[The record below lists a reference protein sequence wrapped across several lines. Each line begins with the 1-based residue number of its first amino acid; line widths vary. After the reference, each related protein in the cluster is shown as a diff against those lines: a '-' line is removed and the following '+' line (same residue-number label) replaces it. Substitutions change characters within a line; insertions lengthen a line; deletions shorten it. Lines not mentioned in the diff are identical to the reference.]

1 MANTMSSDSSSH
13 AVDAPSNLADLRALT
28 RAIEASVEGESTGCD
43 RLAFGMEAMDGRLGG
58 GLALG
63 ALHEVAG
70 ASPELADDAA
80 ASLFA
85 AGIAARA
92 HHDPGAASA
101 RPVLWALAQADLYAP
116 GLAQAGLPPAR
127 LICAEGGDDACRLAL
142 AEDALHD
149 GSVAAVV
156 VEARVAP
163 MVATRRL
170 HLAARAAGIPV
181 LLLKRWRR
189 CGADPLALPSAAAS
203 RWRIAPARSARLGVM
218 GVARARWQVDC
229 VRLRGGDPFS
239 LVVEAC
245 DETGRIAV
253 PAAARDR
260 AAAARTARVRSLRA
274 A

>member
-1 MANTMSSDSSSH
+1 MLADSPLPASI
-13 AVDAPSNLADLRALT
+13 ATPGAPSNLTELRAVT
-28 RAIEASVEGESTGCD
+28 RAIEARGEGESGATR
-43 RLAFGMEAMDGRLGG
+43 RLPFGIAAIDDRLGG

-63 ALHEVAG
+63 ALHEVA
-70 ASPELADDAA
+70 APSPALADDAA

-92 HHDPGAASA
+92 HHDAAA
-101 RPVLWALAQADLYAP
+101 LHPRPVLWALAQPDLYAP
-116 GLAQAGLPPAR
+116 GLAQAGLPPSR
-127 LICAEGGDDACRLAL
+127 LLCAEGGDDACRLAL
-142 AEDALHD
+142 AEDALND

-156 VEARVAP
+156 VEVRAAP

-203 RWRIAPARSARLGVM
+203 RWRIAPARSERLPVM

-260 AAAARTARVRSLRA
+260 ATAARTARVRSLRA